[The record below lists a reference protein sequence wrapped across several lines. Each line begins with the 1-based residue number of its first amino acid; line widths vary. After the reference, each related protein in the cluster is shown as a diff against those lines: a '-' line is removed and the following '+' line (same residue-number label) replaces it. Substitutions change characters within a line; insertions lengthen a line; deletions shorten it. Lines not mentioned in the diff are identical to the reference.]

1 MEKLLEQ
8 ILQERYQKT
17 IKEASNKGRNL
28 YSAFDPHEGE
38 DERCKAK

>member
-8 ILQERYQKT
+8 ILQERYRKNNQRS
-17 IKEASNKGRNL
+17 IEQRNL
-28 YSAFDPHEGE
+28 YSTFYSHEGE

>member
-17 IKEASNKGRNL
+17 IKEYIEQRNL
-28 YSAFDPHEGE
+28 YSTFYSHEGE

>member
-8 ILQERYQKT
+8 IFAGTLSKNNQRSIEQ
-17 IKEASNKGRNL
+17 RNL
-28 YSAFDPHEGE
+28 YSTFYSHEGE